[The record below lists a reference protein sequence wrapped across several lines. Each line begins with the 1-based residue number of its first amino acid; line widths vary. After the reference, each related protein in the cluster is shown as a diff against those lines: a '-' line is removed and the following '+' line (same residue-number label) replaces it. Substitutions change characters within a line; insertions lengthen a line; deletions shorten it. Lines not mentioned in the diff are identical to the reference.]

1 MADETSVNGGTQPLI
16 PSFDDQITSYDI
28 CFCSLH
34 PLSAVSTHV
43 DNPWPFGL
51 ELACTLRDW
60 AIQGDGRWPFE
71 LVFKRV
77 EGFRGGLECL
87 SDRKNLH

>member
-1 MADETSVNGGTQPLI
+1 MADETSVNGGTHPLMTRAPYNI
-16 PSFDDQITSYDI
+16 YAFAV
-28 CFCSLH
+28 CH
-34 PLSAVSTHV
+34 PLSAVSAHV